1 MELGEPILPHPA
13 PGGGTDTMSPGPPVG
28 AGPGHPQTAPG
39 RTPHRPDRPDSP
51 GLLDG
56 PHRPEVLELALW
68 AAGAVPRLPVSGTG
82 GQRRHNAPGSRPS
95 PRPGVDALTRAR
107 DAVRTARERQ
117 RLARY
122 AEATASADAALL
134 WARRAGSEPERV
146 AALRV
151 LGVSLW
157 QGPEPA
163 GAAAFRIR
171 ALLEEHGAG
180 RPAAR
185 LVLTGPLAVLYGMR
199 ERWAP
204 AHGALA
210 VTRAAVAELDP
221 AGGSVLLPVLT
232 ARVESL
238 AGRTRQAGHLLEAA
252 ADSAD
257 LLGLDLLREA
267 ARAAVLRLLADTGRY
282 TEAMGWMPV
291 RDPRVAGV
299 GDRRTAW
306 SVNGHGPAGA
316 AARIAAVRGHV
327 EEALALSERAVAAA
341 AATDSPVARAT
352 ARLDQA
358 EVFRL
363 TGRRDEARRAI
374 CLAGCDL
381 ARKGHVPGVSHAAA
395 RHAALASSPSPS
407 PSGGRRG

>member
-1 MELGEPILPHPA
+1 
-13 PGGGTDTMSPGPPVG
+13 MSPGPSAG
-28 AGPGHPQTAPG
+28 AGPGHRQTAPG
-39 RTPHRPDRPDSP
+39 RTPHRPDSP
-51 GLLDG
+51 GLLDE
-56 PHRPEVLELALW
+56 PNRPELLELALW
-68 AAGAVPRLPVSGTG
+68 AAGAVPRLAVSGPG
-82 GQRRHNAPGSRPS
+82 PVPGPGPVAAPGRQRRHDAPGARPS
-95 PRPGVDALTRAR
+95 PRPGADPLTRAQ
-107 DAVRTARERQ
+107 DAVRAARERQ

-122 AEATASADAALL
+122 AEATALADAALL
-134 WARRAGSEPERV
+134 WARRAGAEPEEA

-185 LVLTGPLAVLYGMR
+185 LALTGPLAVLYGMR

-204 AHGALA
+204 AQGALDL
-210 VTRAAVAELDP
+210 TRAAVAELDP

-238 AGRTRQAGHLLEAA
+238 AGRTRQAAHLLEAA

-267 ARAAVLRLLADTGRY
+267 ARRALTRLLAGTGRY
-282 TEAMGWMPV
+282 TEAMEWMPV
-291 RDPRVAGV
+291 RDPRVGAV
-299 GDRRTAW
+299 GDGRTAW
-306 SVNGHGPAGA
+306 SVNGDGPAGT

-327 EEALALSERAVAAA
+327 EEALALAERAVDAA

-381 ARKGHVPGVSHAAA
+381 ARKGHVPGVSDAAA
-395 RHAALASSPSPS
+395 RHAALASSPSGVP
-407 PSGGRRG
+407 GG

>member
-1 MELGEPILPHPA
+1 
-13 PGGGTDTMSPGPPVG
+13 MSPGPSAG
-28 AGPGHPQTAPG
+28 AGPGHRPTAPG
-39 RTPHRPDRPDSP
+39 RTPHRPERPDSP
-51 GLLDG
+51 GSLDG
-56 PHRPEVLELALW
+56 PHRPEPGPHRPELLELALW
-68 AAGAVPRLPVSGTG
+68 AAGAVPRRAVSGPAPVSGPG
-82 GQRRHNAPGSRPS
+82 GRLRHDAPASRPA
-95 PRPGVDALTRAR
+95 PRPGVDALARAQ
-107 DAVRTARERQ
+107 DGVRTARERQ
-117 RLARY
+117 GLARY
-122 AEATASADAALL
+122 AEATALADAALL

-185 LVLTGPLAVLYGMR
+185 LALTGPLAVLYGMR
-199 ERWAP
+199 ERWVP
-204 AHGALA
+204 AQGALA
-210 VTRAAVAELDP
+210 LARAAVAELDP

-238 AGRTRQAGHLLEAA
+238 AGRTRQAVHLLEAA

-257 LLGLDLLREA
+257 LLGLGLVREA
-267 ARAAVLRLLADTGRY
+267 ARRAVLRLLADTGRY
-282 TEAMGWMPV
+282 TEAMEWMPV
-291 RDPRVAGV
+291 RDPRVEAV

-306 SVNGHGPAGA
+306 SLNGDGSAGA
-316 AARIAAVRGHV
+316 AARIAAVRGHD
-327 EEALALSERAVAAA
+327 EEALALAERAVDAA

-381 ARKGHVPGVSHAAA
+381 AGKGHVPGVTDAAA
-395 RHAALASSPSPS
+395 RHAALASPPPSSPSPS
-407 PSGGRRG
+407 SPGVPGG